1 MDGTQ
6 FMGNHFHLIFS
17 NLFFQV
23 FPLYFI
29 SCINF
34 GIKALVYELLTQCLG
49 HSKQSINI
57 TGYYYKLAF

>member
-23 FPLYFI
+23 FLQYFI

-34 GIKALVYELLTQCLG
+34 EIKVLVYELLT
-49 HSKQSINI
+49 
-57 TGYYYKLAF
+57 